1 MPSQRRRK
9 LDALVAQLQFEHG
22 PRAIRRAEPGE
33 RAPRVARIPTT
44 FAELDALLDGGLPR
58 GRITEVTGPAT
69 SGKLTLAAKVIASAH
84 STAMSGAHR
93 ERDAV
98 AAWID
103 TWRTCDADYMHRCG
117 VDLSRLL
124 VARPA
129 TLSDAL
135 AMALHLVESRSLVVL
150 VVDTLPMQ
158 APLAREPGERRGNE
172 GPLAGALSRLAAL
185 LTETQTAVVFLT
197 DPEQFSQALA
207 HAAAVRLNIRRERW
221 LTRGGDVRG
230 YEGQTE
236 LVKNRLGRTGT
247 AHIRITFNG
256 TVRGDGL

>member
-1 MPSQRRRK
+1 MASQRRRK
-9 LDALVAQLQFEHG
+9 LDALVAQLQLEHG

-33 RAPRVARIPTT
+33 RTPPAARIPTT
-44 FAELDALLDGGLPR
+44 FGELDALLDGGLPK
-58 GRITEVTGPAT
+58 GRITEVAGPTT
-69 SGKLTLAAKVIASAH
+69 SGKLTLAAKVIAS
-84 STAMSGAHR
+84 AHR

-135 AMALHLVESRSLVVL
+135 AMALHLAESRSLAVL
-150 VVDTLPMQ
+150 VMDTLPVE
-158 APLAREPGERRGNE
+158 AGGEGM
-172 GPLAGALSRLAAL
+172 LAGALSRLAAL
-185 LTETQTAVVFLT
+185 LAETQTAVVFLS
-197 DPEQFSQALA
+197 DPEQFSRALA
-207 HAAAVRLNIRRERW
+207 HAAAVRLNIRREHW
-221 LTRGGDVRG
+221 LARKGDVRG
-230 YEGQTE
+230 YEGQVE
-236 LVKNRLGRTGT
+236 LVKNRLGRTG
-247 AHIRITFNG
+247 AARIRITFNG

>member
-9 LDALVAQLQFEHG
+9 LDALVTQLQFEHG

-33 RAPRVARIPTT
+33 RAPTIARIPTT
-44 FAELDALLDGGLPR
+44 FTELDGLLDGGLPR
-58 GRITEVTGPAT
+58 GRISEVTGPAT
-69 SGKLTLAAKVIASAH
+69 SGKLTLAAKAIASAH
-84 STAMSGAHR
+84 H

-103 TWRTCDADYMHRCG
+103 TWRTCDADYLHRCG

-129 TLSDAL
+129 SLSDAL
-135 AMALHLVESRSLVVL
+135 AMALHLVESRSLAVL
-150 VVDTLPMQ
+150 VMDTLP
-158 APLAREPGERRGNE
+158 AEPGGA
-172 GPLAGALSRLAAL
+172 GTLAGALSRLAAL
-185 LTETQTAVVFLT
+185 LTETQTAAVFLT

-221 LTRGGDVRG
+221 LKRGGDVRG
-230 YEGQTE
+230 YEGQVE

-247 AHIRITFNG
+247 ARIRITFNG

>member
-1 MPSQRRRK
+1 MSSQRRRK

-33 RAPRVARIPTT
+33 RTPRVARIPTT

-58 GRITEVTGPAT
+58 ARITEVTGPAT

-84 STAMSGAHR
+84 R
-93 ERDAV
+93 ERDTV
-98 AAWID
+98 AGWID

-135 AMALHLVESRSLVVL
+135 AMALHLVESRSLAVL
-150 VVDTLPMQ
+150 VVDTLTW
-158 APLAREPGERRGNE
+158 EPGERPGNE
-172 GPLAGALSRLAAL
+172 GVLAGALSRLTTL
-185 LTETQTAVVFLT
+185 LAETQTAVVFLA

-247 AHIRITFNG
+247 ARIRITFNG

>member
-9 LDALVAQLQFEHG
+9 LDALVTQLQFEHG

-33 RAPRVARIPTT
+33 RAPAVARIPTT
-44 FAELDALLDGGLPR
+44 FTELDALLDGGLPR
-58 GRITEVTGPAT
+58 GRISEVTGPAT
-69 SGKLTLAAKVIASAH
+69 SGKLTLAAKVISA
-84 STAMSGAHR
+84 AHR

-103 TWRTCDADYMHRCG
+103 TWRTFDADYMHRCG

-124 VARPA
+124 VVRPA
-129 TLSDAL
+129 SLVDAL
-135 AMALHLVESRSLVVL
+135 AMALHLVESRSLAVL
-150 VVDTLPMQ
+150 VMDTLPS
-158 APLAREPGERRGNE
+158 PEPGEKPGSGE
-172 GPLAGALSRLAAL
+172 AVLSGALSRLAAL
-185 LTETQTAVVFLT
+185 LTETQTVALFLT
-197 DPEQFSQALA
+197 DPEQYSQALA
-207 HAAAVRLNIRRERW
+207 HAAVVRLNIRRERW
-221 LTRGGDVRG
+221 ITRERGLTGNRDVRG

>member
-1 MPSQRRRK
+1 VASQRRRK

-33 RAPRVARIPTT
+33 RTPAVARIPTT

-58 GRITEVTGPAT
+58 GRISEVVGPAT
-69 SGKLTLAAKVIASAH
+69 SGKLTLAAKVIAA
-84 STAMSGAHR
+84 AHR
-93 ERDAV
+93 DRDAM

-124 VARPA
+124 VTRPA
-129 TLSDAL
+129 GLSNAL
-135 AMALHLVESRSLVVL
+135 AMCLHLVESRSPAVL
-150 VVDTLPMQ
+150 VVDTLPFTP
-158 APLAREPGERRGNE
+158 ASPGSSERAGGSE
-172 GPLAGALSRLAAL
+172 GSLRQGVLAGALSRLATL
-185 LTETQTAVVFLT
+185 LDENQTAVVFLVN
-197 DPEQFSQALA
+197 PGQSSRALA

-221 LTRGGDVRG
+221 VTRKGDVRG

-236 LVKNRLGRTGT
+236 LLKNRLGRIGT
-247 AHIRITFNG
+247 ANIRITFNG

>member
-1 MPSQRRRK
+1 MSSKRRRK

-22 PRAIRRAEPGE
+22 PRAIRCAEPGE
-33 RAPRVARIPTT
+33 AAPAITRIPTT

-58 GRITEVTGPAT
+58 GRISDVIGPAT
-69 SGKLTLAAKVIASAH
+69 SGKLTLAAKVISA
-84 STAMSGAHR
+84 AHR

-117 VDLSRLL
+117 IDLSRLL

-129 TLSDAL
+129 SLSDAL
-135 AMALHLVESRSLVVL
+135 AMALHLVESRSLAVL
-150 VVDTLPMQ
+150 VVDTLPPTQ
-158 APLAREPGERRGNE
+158 APLAPGLGEKTGSGE
-172 GPLAGALSRLAAL
+172 DALAGALSRLAAL
-185 LTETQTAVVFLT
+185 LTETPTAVIFLT
-197 DPEQFSQALA
+197 DPGQSSRALA
-207 HAAAVRLNIRRERW
+207 HVAAVRLNIRRERW
-221 LTRGGDVRG
+221 FPREHMLTRNRNVRG

-236 LVKNRLGRTGT
+236 LVKNRLGRTG
-247 AHIRITFNG
+247 AARIRITFNG

>member
-33 RAPRVARIPTT
+33 RAPAIARIPTT
-44 FAELDALLDGGLPR
+44 FRELDALLDGGLPR
-58 GRITEVTGPAT
+58 GRISEVIGPAT
-69 SGKLTLAAKVIASAH
+69 SGKLTLAAKTIAA
-84 STAMSGAHR
+84 AHR

-117 VDLSRLL
+117 IDLSRLL
-124 VARPA
+124 VARPV
-129 TLSDAL
+129 TLADAL
-135 AMALHLVESRSLVVL
+135 AMGLHLVESRSLAVL
-150 VVDTLPMQ
+150 VLDTLP
-158 APLAREPGERRGNE
+158 PPEPGSG
-172 GPLAGALSRLAAL
+172 GGVLAGALSRLATL
-185 LTETQTAVVFLT
+185 LAETQTAVVFLT
-197 DPEQFSQALA
+197 DPEQSSQALA

-221 LTRGGDVRG
+221 ITRNKDVRG

-236 LVKNRLGRTGT
+236 LLKNRLGRTGT
-247 AHIRITFNG
+247 ARIRITFNG
-256 TVRGDGL
+256 TVQGDGL

>member
-1 MPSQRRRK
+1 MASQRRRK

-33 RAPRVARIPTT
+33 RTSAVARIPTT
-44 FAELDALLDGGLPR
+44 FKELDALLDGGLPR
-58 GRITEVTGPAT
+58 GRISEVIGPAT
-69 SGKLTLAAKVIASAH
+69 SGKLTLAAKVISA
-84 STAMSGAHR
+84 AHR

-117 VDLSRLL
+117 IDLSRLL
-124 VARPA
+124 VARPN
-129 TLSDAL
+129 TLADAL
-135 AMALHLVESRSLVVL
+135 AMTLHLVESRSLAVL
-150 VVDTLPMQ
+150 VMDVLP
-158 APLAREPGERRGNE
+158 APEPGERSGSAE
-172 GPLAGALSRLAAL
+172 GALAGALSRLATL

-197 DPEQFSQALA
+197 DPEQSSQALA
-207 HAAAVRLNIRRERW
+207 YAAAVRLNIRRERW
-221 LTRGGDVRG
+221 ITRGRDVRG

-236 LVKNRLGRTGT
+236 LLKNRLGPMGT

>member
-9 LDALVAQLQFEHG
+9 LDALVTQLQFEHG
-22 PRAIRRAEPGE
+22 LRAIRRAEPGE
-33 RAPRVARIPTT
+33 AAPAVVRIPTT

-58 GRITEVTGPAT
+58 GRISEVIGPAT
-69 SGKLTLAAKVIASAH
+69 SGKLTLAAKVISA
-84 STAMSGAHR
+84 AHR

-117 VDLSRLL
+117 IDLSRLL
-124 VARPA
+124 VARPSSLA
-129 TLSDAL
+129 DAL
-135 AMALHLVESRSLVVL
+135 AMTLHLVESRALAVL
-150 VVDTLPMQ
+150 VVDTLPP
-158 APLAREPGERRGNE
+158 AEPGEKTGSGE
-172 GPLAGALSRLAAL
+172 GALAGALSRLAAL
-185 LTETQTAVVFLT
+185 LTETPTAVIFLT
-197 DPEQFSQALA
+197 DSGQSSRALA
-207 HAAAVRLNIRRERW
+207 HAAAVRLNIRREQW
-221 LTRGGDVRG
+221 VTRGHGFARNRDVRG

-247 AHIRITFNG
+247 ARIRITFNG